1 MKKIVLSNAYKG
13 AVREFV
19 ASLVPEGFT
28 LEILNTM
35 SSDELKERIVDADYL
50 LVSGRMKVDANVL
63 KEAKQLKMVQRTG
76 VGLDHIDLAYLK
88 ENQIPLYVNQ
98 GVNALSVA
106 EHTLLLMLAVLKRLP
121 YIDRFVKNGGW
132 DKQNNGIQNHELSG
146 KTIGIIGAGHIGRN
160 VVQLLSGF
168 NVNLLYYDAYRL
180 NTELEQKLNMHYVD
194 LDTLLKESD
203 VVSLHCPLLDT
214 TRHMINEEILQKM
227 KSSAIL
233 VNTSR
238 GPLIDEAALIEA
250 LQKGTIKAAGIDVYE
265 SEPVSKDSMLLQLD
279 NLITTPHIAGI
290 TRESFGSMISKAF
303 ANMVAYEKEDFE
315 SIESSR
321 YPY

>member
-88 ENQIPLYVNQ
+88 EKQIPLYVNQ

-214 TRHMINEEILQKM
+214 TRHMINEETLQKM

>member
-19 ASLVPEGFT
+19 ESLVPEGFT

-35 SSDELKERIVDADYL
+35 NSDELKERIVDADYL
-50 LVSGRMKVDANVL
+50 LVSGRMKVDGSVL
-63 KEAKQLKMVQRTG
+63 SAAKQLKMVQRTG

-88 ENQIPLYVNQ
+88 ENNIPLYVNQ

-121 YIDRFVKNGGW
+121 QIDRFVKNGGW

-146 KTIGIIGAGHIGRN
+146 KTIGIIGAGHIGRT
-160 VVQLLSGF
+160 VVKLLSGF
-168 NVNLLYYDAYRL
+168 DANVIYYDAYRL
-180 NTELEQKLNMHYVD
+180 SEELEQQFNMKYVD

-203 VVSLHCPLLDT
+203 VVSLHVPLLET
-214 TRHMINEEILQKM
+214 TRHMINQETLAKM

-238 GPLIDEAALIEA
+238 GPLIDENALLEA
-250 LQKGTIKAAGIDVYE
+250 LQNGVIKAAGIDVYE
-265 SEPVSKDSMLLQLD
+265 SEPVAKDSPLLKLE

-303 ANMVAYEKEDFE
+303 DNMVAYEQEDFA
-315 SIESSR
+315 SIEPSR

>member
-19 ASLVPEGFT
+19 ESLVPAGFS
-28 LEILNTM
+28 LEILETM
-35 SSDELKERIVDADYL
+35 SSDELKERIVDADYFI
-50 LVSGRMKVDANVL
+50 VSGRMKVNGEVL
-63 KEAKQLKMVQRTG
+63 SEAKQLKMVQRTG

-88 ENQIPLYVNQ
+88 ENNIPLYVNQ

-121 YIDRFVKNGGW
+121 HIDRFVKNGGW

-146 KTIGIIGAGHIGRN
+146 KTIGIIGAGHIGRT
-160 VVQLLSGF
+160 VVKLLSGF
-168 NVNLLYYDAYRL
+168 DVNIIYYDAYRL
-180 NTELEQKLNMHYVD
+180 NEEMEQSLRMQYVD

-203 VVSLHCPLLDT
+203 VVSLHCPLLDS
-214 TRHMINEEILQKM
+214 TRHMMNEETLKKM
-227 KSSAIL
+227 KPSAVL

-238 GPLIDEAALIEA
+238 GPLIDESALVEA
-250 LQKGTIKAAGIDVYE
+250 LRNGTIKAAGIDVYV
-265 SEPVSKDSMLLQLD
+265 SEPVAKDSPLLQLE
-279 NLITTPHIAGI
+279 NLVTTPHIAGI

-303 ANMVAYEKEDFE
+303 ANMVAYEQGDLD
-315 SIESSR
+315 SIEPSR
-321 YPY
+321 YQY